1 MRISALC
8 VLLCLVRR
16 DVKNRVLYFDFFT
29 TSFIKH
35 SVQDLKKKKK
45 KLSPYFVCLSCLA
58 EVILKDVINWTECF
72 VSGAWGQWVKH
83 CYSENQNDAL
93 LTWTPRMS
101 CVLITVKKTS
111 GRAPWPVCSR
121 PDGCAQR
128 RVWFLGSL
136 PHGTSCCNLLTPD
149 VLCIRETC
157 SNVYLKL
164 NGVIEAR
171 ALYSEWSNSKHIT
184 VIKMQTRESMNERNP
199 L

>member
-1 MRISALC
+1 MPFLFGRSHPQRCYQLNRMFC
-8 VLLCLVRR
+8 VWSLR
-16 DVKNRVLYFDFFT
+16 
-29 TSFIKH
+29 
-35 SVQDLKKKKK
+35 SVSQ
-45 KLSPYFVCLSCLA
+45 
-58 EVILKDVINWTECF
+58 
-72 VSGAWGQWVKH
+72 
-83 CYSENQNDAL
+83 AL
-93 LTWTPRMS
+93 LQWKSKWCPPDLNSRMS